1 MDKVCHD
8 SAAPAAGAASAEAG
22 LPTTTLDLIVPWE
35 LPLAL
40 ASTPAERDALT
51 RALAALECALDLDAP
66 AAAAELD
73 RIMAS
78 LEAPA
83 TVTARPRETLTSLS
97 VEEVDEYDRYFHIR
111 HVHTP
116 ANAQSLLL
124 GLLHTCRMFMLLC
137 ARVPQLD
144 RAQVATQKQG
154 YLSYVR
160 LLGRML
166 DPRKPA

>member
-1 MDKVCHD
+1 MDETCHD
-8 SAAPAAGAASAEAG
+8 TATAAG
-22 LPTTTLDLIVPWE
+22 LPATTLDLIVPWE
-35 LPLAL
+35 LPLTL
-40 ASTPAERDALT
+40 APATDERDALT
-51 RALAALECALDLDAP
+51 RALAELERALDLDAP
-66 AAAAELD
+66 AAAAELT
-73 RIMAS
+73 RIMHGLA
-78 LEAPA
+78 APA
-83 TVTARPRETLTSLS
+83 TVLARPRETLTSLS

-116 ANAQSLLL
+116 ADAHSLLL

-166 DPRKPA
+166 ESGASA